1 MKKFAFAG
9 LVLAV
14 AAVAMTGGASRLAAQ
29 ERSYVVIV
37 NEGNPVAD
45 LTTEELSLLFL
56 KRAVRW
62 ATGQAATPVDL
73 PERSTVRASF
83 SQQVH
88 GKSTDEVKAY
98 WRRAIFAGRSVPP
111 MEASSEESVVAFVRA
126 NPGAIGYVSA
136 GTPLGQGVK
145 VVKVKD

>member
-1 MKKFAFAG
+1 MIRTVRVFVAACAA
-9 LVLAV
+9 LVLAL
-14 AAVAMTGGASRLAAQ
+14 GGASRLVAQ

-45 LTTEELSLLFL
+45 LTTEELSLLFM

-73 PERSTVRASF
+73 SERSAVRASF
-83 SQQVH
+83 SQEVH
-88 GKSTDEVKAY
+88 GKSTDEIKAY
-98 WRRAIFAGRSVPP
+98 WRRAIFAGRIVPP
-111 MEASSEESVVAFVRA
+111 MEASSEEAVVAYVRN

-136 GTPLGQGVK
+136 ATPLGQGVK
-145 VVKVKD
+145 AVKVKD